1 MKAPP
6 FGYVKPRSV
15 AEALELK
22 AEHGSEARFLAGG
35 QSLLPILNF
44 RLDHPRLLID
54 INGLDE
60 LAGVT
65 EAGSVVRI
73 GALVRHKEI
82 GTDPVIAGSLPLL
95 ARTVEHIAHAAIRT
109 RGTFGGSVALADPA
123 AEWPAC
129 CLALDAVIIARS
141 RPGERRIAAD
151 AFFEGAY
158 RTALAEDELLV
169 AIEIPAAAGSRVAA
183 LELARRRG
191 DYATAGI
198 VADAAAGKVRAA
210 FFGVADRPVRL
221 PGVDAALAAGEVAGA
236 QAALAAGLDALP
248 DPHTSAAAKV
258 HLAKVL
264 VARAARELELEGV
277 AA

>member
-1 MKAPP
+1 MKAPL

-15 AEALELK
+15 AEALDLK
-22 AEHGSEARFLAGG
+22 AEHGAEARFLAGG

-60 LAGVT
+60 LAGVR
-65 EAGSVVRI
+65 EEGAAVRV
-73 GALVRHKEI
+73 GALVRHKAI
-82 GTDPVIAGSLPLL
+82 ATDPVVVQSLPLL
-95 ARTVEHIAHAAIRT
+95 PRTVEHIAHAAIRS
-109 RGTFGGSVALADPA
+109 RGTFGGSVALGDPA

-129 CLALDAVIIARS
+129 CLALDAVIVARS
-141 RPGERRIAAD
+141 RSGERRIAAD
-151 AFFEGAY
+151 AFFQGAY

-169 AIEIPAAAGSRVAA
+169 AVEIPAAAGARVAA

-198 VADAAAGKVRAA
+198 VADAGRGGVRAA

-221 PGVDAALAAGEVAGA
+221 PAVDAALARGDVGEA
-236 QAALAAGLDALP
+236 QTALAAGVEALP
-248 DPHTSAAAKV
+248 DPHTSAAAKI

-264 VARAARELELEGV
+264 VARAARQLQPQGV